1 MLLNRSLAFLVLVGA
16 LVSAGSAAAED
27 AKDVVTIK
35 LATVAPDG
43 SPWAQALQEYK
54 KIAEAGAPGK
64 LKIKL
69 FLGGALGDENESVLA
84 CKRGQIQAVGAST
97 GSLASQIPEL
107 NVLEMPYLFKSFA
120 EADNVLDNVIRDD
133 IKKYSDD
140 RGLHFGFWSENG
152 YRNFGGNFQVKT
164 PADLKGKKMR
174 SQESAVHLALYRA
187 LGAAPVPIPTTE
199 ALHALQTGTV
209 DGYDQSLLYTFAAS
223 WHTATK
229 YITVSEH
236 IYQPAAILF
245 HKASWD
251 AWPADVKTALDAA
264 GLSIE
269 KKLRTNVRAMNPILI
284 EGLKESGVVVTTLDP
299 AGRAAF
305 EAAGAVARKDAL
317 SKMSANEKA
326 LYAKIEA
333 ALKKK

>member
-1 MLLNRSLAFLVLVGA
+1 MRLFAAAAPLLGVLLGA
-16 LVSAGSAAAED
+16 LPLAAEEPI
-27 AKDVVTIK
+27 VVK

-64 LKIKL
+64 LKVKL

-97 GSLASQIPEL
+97 GALASQVPEL

-120 EADNVLDNVIRDD
+120 EADNILDNVVRKD
-133 IKKYSDD
+133 IEKHADD

-152 YRNFGGNFQVKT
+152 YRNFGGSFPVKT

-174 SQESAVHLALYRA
+174 SQESAVHLAMYRA
-187 LGAAPVPIPTTE
+187 LGASPVPIPTTE

-229 YITVSEH
+229 YITLSEH
-236 IYQPAAILF
+236 IYQPAAIVF
-245 HKASWD
+245 HKPSWD
-251 AWPADVKTALDAA
+251 AWPKDVKEALDKA
-264 GLSIE
+264 GLAVE
-269 KKLRTNVRAMNPILI
+269 KKLRADVRAMNPILI
-284 EGLKESGVVVTTLDP
+284 EGLKESGVQVTVLD
-299 AGRAAF
+299 AAQRAAF
-305 EAAGAVARKDAL
+305 EAVGVKARADAL
-317 SKMSANEKA
+317 AKMSASEKA
-326 LYAKIEA
+326 LYAKIDA

>member
-1 MLLNRSLAFLVLVGA
+1 MRLFAVAAPLMGVLLGA
-16 LVSAGSAAAED
+16 LPLAAEEPI
-27 AKDVVTIK
+27 VVK

-43 SPWAQALQEYK
+43 SPWAQALQDYK

-64 LKIKL
+64 VKVKL

-97 GSLASQIPEL
+97 GALASQVPEL

-120 EADNVLDNVIRDD
+120 EADNILDNVVRKD
-133 IKKYSDD
+133 IQKHADD

-152 YRNFGGNFQVKT
+152 YRNFGGSFAVKT

-174 SQESAVHLALYRA
+174 SQESAVHLAMYRA
-187 LGAAPVPIPTTE
+187 LGASPVPIPTTE

-229 YITVSEH
+229 YITLSEH
-236 IYQPAAILF
+236 IYQPAAIVF
-245 HKASWD
+245 HKPSWD
-251 AWPADVKTALDAA
+251 AWPQDVKDALDKA
-264 GLSIE
+264 GLAVE
-269 KKLRTNVRAMNPILI
+269 KKLRADVRAMNPILI
-284 EGLKESGVVVTTLDP
+284 EGLKESGVQVTVLDP
-299 AGRAAF
+299 AQRAAF
-305 EAAGAVARKDAL
+305 EVVGVKARADAL
-317 SKMSANEKA
+317 AKMSASEKA
-326 LYAKIEA
+326 LYAKIDA

>member
-1 MLLNRSLAFLVLVGA
+1 MFTQARALA
-16 LVSAGSAAAED
+16 LVVAVVAAGSAAAED
-27 AKDVVTIK
+27 AKDVIVIK

-54 KIAEAGAPGK
+54 KTAEDAAPGK
-64 LKIKL
+64 MKIKL

-107 NVLEMPYLFKSFA
+107 NVLEMPYLFPSFA
-120 EADNVLDNVIRDD
+120 AADDVLDNVVRKD
-133 IKKYSDD
+133 IEKYSDD

-152 YRNFGGNFQVKT
+152 YRNFGGNFLVKS

-174 SQESAVHLALYRA
+174 SQESAVHLAMYRA
-187 LGAAPVPIPTTE
+187 LGASPVPIPTTE

-236 IYQPAAILF
+236 IYQPAAILY

-251 AWPADVKTALDAA
+251 AYPQDVKDALNKA
-264 GLSIE
+264 GASIE
-269 KKLRTNVRAMNPILI
+269 KKLRANVRAMNPILV
-284 EGLKESGVVVTTLDP
+284 EGLKESGVTVTVLS
-299 AGRAAF
+299 ANERAAF
-305 EAAGAVARKDAL
+305 EAVGATARKDAL

-333 ALKKK
+333 ALKAKK